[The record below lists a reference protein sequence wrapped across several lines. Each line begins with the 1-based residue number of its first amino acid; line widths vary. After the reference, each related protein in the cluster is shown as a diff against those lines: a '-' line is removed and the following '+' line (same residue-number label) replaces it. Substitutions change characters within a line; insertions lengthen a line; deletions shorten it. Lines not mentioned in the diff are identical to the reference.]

1 MSYEPIN
8 TGVSMSQDLKAEII
22 TKLRLR
28 YQESGKAEKG
38 LILNE
43 LCANFDY
50 NRKYAIR
57 KLSGREDRKKKKR
70 GRKNTYSEKAITHL
84 KKLWLL
90 MDQLCSKNLVAALP
104 EWLKHYSEADDA
116 IKQEIIK
123 MSPSTIDRRL
133 SNYKAETGRKL
144 RTGTKPGSLLRHV
157 IPIKTHNYNI
167 NEPGFAE
174 ADTVA
179 HCGGSMSGEFIWSL
193 TLTDI
198 YSGWTEDRAVWGK
211 GSGGI
216 ISALSSIQ
224 DNLPFDLVALNV
236 DNGTEFLNDHLV
248 RYLSINDAGRK
259 RIDLSRSRP
268 YIKNDNCHVEQ
279 KNWTHVRQLFGY
291 ERFDDKQLVLL
302 MNSIYSEQQSL
313 LQNFF
318 IPQAKLLRKER
329 IGAKYKRTY
338 SAPKTPYQ
346 RILECDSVSEETK
359 QKLTT
364 LYNTLNPFDLRKQRQ
379 IKINNFTKLLNK
391 KSDKGGNENDDQ
403 SNQSIAA

>member
-1 MSYEPIN
+1 
-8 TGVSMSQDLKAEII
+8 MSQDLKSEII

-28 YQESGKAEKG
+28 YAESSKREKG

-43 LCANFDY
+43 LCANFGY

-57 KLSGREDRKKKKR
+57 FLRGKKCRIGRKR
-70 GRKNTYSEKAITHL
+70 GRKNTYSDKAIGHL
-84 KKLWLL
+84 KKLWLT
-90 MDQLCSKNLVAALP
+90 MDQLCSKNLSAALP
-104 EWLKHYSEADDA
+104 EWLKHYPDADSNT
-116 IKQEIIK
+116 KQEIVK

-133 SNYKAETGRKL
+133 SSYKAEVGRRL

-157 IPIKTHNYNI
+157 IPIKAHNYNI
-167 NEPGFAE
+167 NEPGFTE

-198 YSGWTEDRAVWGK
+198 YSGWTENRGIWGK
-211 GSGGI
+211 GSGGV
-216 ISALSSIQ
+216 ISALNSIQ
-224 DNLPFDLVALNV
+224 NNLPFDLITLNV
-236 DNGTEFLNDHLV
+236 DNGSEFLNNHLI
-248 RYLSINDAGRK
+248 RYLSIYDDDKK
-259 RIDLSRSRP
+259 RIELSRSRP

-291 ERFDDKQLVLL
+291 ERFDDKHLL
-302 MNSIYSEQQSL
+302 IIMNSIYSEEQTL

-346 RILECDSVSEETK
+346 RILECVAVPEETK
-359 QKLTT
+359 QKLTQ
-364 LYNTLNPFDLRKQRQ
+364 LYNTLNPFELRKQRQ
-379 IKINNFTKLLNK
+379 IKINNFNKLLNK
-391 KSDKGGNENDDQ
+391 KSDTGGNENEVQ
-403 SNQSIAA
+403 NPNKIAA

>member
-1 MSYEPIN
+1 MSN
-8 TGVSMSQDLKAEII
+8 DLKKEII

-28 YQESGKAEKG
+28 YQESKKSEKG

-43 LCANFDY
+43 LCTNFDY

-57 KLSGREDRKKKKR
+57 LLRGKSVCVGKKR
-70 GRKNTYSEKAITHL
+70 GRKNTYSDKAISHL

-90 MDQLCSKNLVAALP
+90 MDQLCSKNLAAALP
-104 EWLKHYSEADDA
+104 EWLAYYSEAEA
-116 IKQEIIK
+116 SIKEEIIK

-133 SNYKAETGRKL
+133 SNYKAEAGRKL

-157 IPIKTHNYNI
+157 IPIRPHNYNI

-198 YSGWTEDRAVWGK
+198 CSGWTANRAVWGK
-211 GSGGI
+211 GSAGI
-216 ISALSSIQ
+216 IYALNSIQ
-224 DNLPFDLVALNV
+224 NSLPFDLIALNV
-236 DNGTEFLNDHLV
+236 DNGTEFLNNHLI
-248 RYLSINDAGRK
+248 RYLSVYDDDKK
-259 RIDLSRSRP
+259 RIELTRSRP

-279 KNWTHVRQLFGY
+279 KNWTHVRMLFGY
-291 ERFDDKQLVLL
+291 DRFDDKELVLL
-302 MNSIYSEQQSL
+302 MNSIYAEEQNL

-318 IPQAKLLRKER
+318 VPQAKLLRKER
-329 IGAKYKRTY
+329 IGARYKRTY

-346 RILECDSVSEETK
+346 RILECESVSEETK
-359 QKLTT
+359 EKLKA
-364 LYNTLNPFDLRKQRQ
+364 LYKTLNPFELRKQRQ
-379 IKINNFTKLLNK
+379 IKINNFNKLFNK
-391 KSDKGGNENDDQ
+391 KSDKGGNENNDQ

>member
-1 MSYEPIN
+1 MSN
-8 TGVSMSQDLKAEII
+8 DLKEEII

-38 LILNE
+38 VILNE

-104 EWLKHYSEADDA
+104 AWLKHYSEADDV
-116 IKQEIIK
+116 IKQEIIR

-133 SNYKAETGRKL
+133 SSYKAEVGRRE
-144 RTGTKPGSLLRHV
+144 RTGTRPGSLLRHV
-157 IPIKTHNYNI
+157 IPIRSHNYNI

-179 HCGGSMSGEFIWSL
+179 HCGDSMSGEFIWSL

-198 YSGWTEDRAVWGK
+198 YSGWTANRAIWGK

-216 ISALSSIQ
+216 IYALNSIQ
-224 DNLPFDLVALNV
+224 NHIPFFLIALNV
-236 DNGTEFLNDHLV
+236 DNGTEFLNNHLI
-248 RYLSINDAGRK
+248 RYLSIYDDGKK
-259 RIDLSRSRP
+259 RIELSRSRP
-268 YIKNDNCHVEQ
+268 YIKNDNAHVEQ

-291 ERFDDKQLVLL
+291 DRFDNKELVAL
-302 MNSIYSEQQSL
+302 MNSIYSEEQNL

-318 IPQAKLLRKER
+318 VPQAKLLRKER
-329 IGAKYKRTY
+329 IGARYKRTY

-346 RILECDSVSEETK
+346 RILECDSVSDEAK
-359 QKLTT
+359 QRLTL
-364 LYNTLNPFDLRKQRQ
+364 LYKTLNPFELRKQRQ

-391 KSDKGGNENDDQ
+391 KSDTGGNENDDQ

>member
-1 MSYEPIN
+1 
-8 TGVSMSQDLKAEII
+8 MSQDLKVEII

-28 YQESGKAEKG
+28 YQESGKKEKG
-38 LILNE
+38 LILDE
-43 LCANFDY
+43 LCLNFSY

-57 KLSGREDRKKKKR
+57 LLRGKSLRIGKKR
-70 GRKNTYSEKAITHL
+70 GRKNTYSDKAISHL

-104 EWLKHYSEADDA
+104 EWLKHYYEADDL
-116 IKQEIIK
+116 IKQEIVR
-123 MSPSTIDRRL
+123 MSPSTVDRRL
-133 SNYKAETGRKL
+133 SSYKAEVGRKL

-157 IPIKTHNYNI
+157 IPIRPHNYNI

-179 HCGGSMSGEFIWSL
+179 HCGSSMSGEFIWSL

-198 YSGWTEDRAVWGK
+198 YSGWTANRAVWGK

-216 ISALSSIQ
+216 IYALNSIQ
-224 DNLPFDLVALNV
+224 NSLPFDLVALNV
-236 DNGTEFLNDHLV
+236 DNGTEFLNNHLI
-248 RYLSINDAGRK
+248 RYLSVYDDDKK
-259 RIDLSRSRP
+259 RIELSRSRP

-291 ERFDDKQLVLL
+291 ERFDDKQLVIL
-302 MNSIYSEQQSL
+302 MNSIYAEEQDL

-318 IPQAKLLRKER
+318 VPQAKLLRKER
-329 IGAKYKRTY
+329 IGARYKRTY

-346 RILECDSVSEETK
+346 RILECESVSEETK
-359 QKLTT
+359 EKLKA
-364 LYNTLNPFDLRKQRQ
+364 LYKTLNPFELRKQRQ
-379 IKINNFTKLLNK
+379 LKINNFTKLYK
-391 KSDKGGNENDDQ
+391 KESDTGGNENE
-403 SNQSIAA
+403 SNNPIKIAA

>member
-1 MSYEPIN
+1 MSN
-8 TGVSMSQDLKAEII
+8 DLKKEII

-28 YQESGKAEKG
+28 YQESKKSEKG

-43 LCANFDY
+43 LCTNFDY

-57 KLSGREDRKKKKR
+57 LLRGRSVRVGKKR
-70 GRKNTYSEKAITHL
+70 GRKNTYSDKAISHL

-90 MDQLCSKNLVAALP
+90 MDQLCSKNLAAALP
-104 EWLKHYSEADDA
+104 EWLAHYSEAEA
-116 IKQEIIK
+116 SVKEEIIK

-157 IPIKTHNYNI
+157 IPIRPHNYNI

-179 HCGGSMSGEFIWSL
+179 HCGDSMSGEFIWSL

-198 YSGWTEDRAVWGK
+198 CSGWTANRAVWGK

-216 ISALSSIQ
+216 IYALNSIQ
-224 DNLPFDLVALNV
+224 NSLPFDLIALNV
-236 DNGTEFLNDHLV
+236 DNGTEFLNNHLI
-248 RYLSINDAGRK
+248 RYLSVYDDNKK
-259 RIDLSRSRP
+259 RIELTRSRP

-279 KNWTHVRQLFGY
+279 KNWTHVRMLFGY
-291 ERFDDKQLVLL
+291 DRFDDKELVLL
-302 MNSIYSEQQSL
+302 MNSIYAEEQNL

-318 IPQAKLLRKER
+318 VPQAKLLRKER
-329 IGAKYKRTY
+329 IGARYKRTY
-338 SAPKTPYQ
+338 SSPQTPYQ
-346 RILECDSVSEETK
+346 RILECESVSEETK
-359 QKLTT
+359 DKLKA
-364 LYNTLNPFDLRKQRQ
+364 LYKTLNPFELRKQRQ
-379 IKINNFTKLLNK
+379 IKVNNFNKLFNK
-391 KSDKGGNENDDQ
+391 KSDTGGNENNDQ
-403 SNQSIAA
+403 FNQSIAA